1 MAINFPN
8 TPVVDDIYTE
18 GGSSWQWDG
27 TAWNA
32 LGAGITPPSVDQFK
46 TFNADTGTTTANT
59 QNDVLTVAGGT
70 DVTTSITGDIL
81 TINASVSAGDSNQNA
96 FSNVGTDA
104 GTVVAST
111 TTDTFNIQGGTK
123 IATQANDKT
132 ITIDVDNLGINDLI
146 DVDTASSAP
155 SSGQVLKWNGVNWA
169 PGTDAT
175 SGGGGSDADTLDG
188 FDGSYYLNY
197 NNLSNRPNINSFTTV
212 TVNGQ
217 NNVVADAA
225 SDTITYVAGS
235 GISLTTNAVTD
246 SITFENSAPNV
257 DQNIFKTFNADSGTT
272 TANSTTD
279 TLTIAGG
286 TGLTSNLVGDTLT
299 LNVNSSLS
307 FAGETTLNAGSNNLN
322 LSTTNGD
329 VVVSANGGRVSIES
343 AVGNLEI
350 LNTAASPANVKIQSA
365 GGVIFS
371 NGTTQYIFPVN
382 DGTADQVLQT
392 NGSGVLSFADVSG
405 GGGGEA
411 NQNAFSTI
419 AVAGQ
424 SNIEADT
431 ATDTLNVAAGAGISL
446 TNTPGTD
453 TITITNTVSA
463 GAANFIQLGD
473 IAQSLAS
480 GYGSNLTP
488 DQIFENAIVTL
499 RVGATGNNSAY
510 LFNSHYSGNNP
521 TIYALSGTTIA
532 FDLTGSAGH
541 PFEIQDGTGT
551 AYNIGLVHVGGDG
564 SVNTGSNAQNKEFGT
579 LYWRIPESISGGYR
593 YQCTAHAPMVGSIQV
608 KRFSAI

>member
-322 LSTTNGD
+322 LSTSNGD
-329 VVVSANGGRVSIES
+329 VLVSANGGRVSIES

>member
-329 VVVSANGGRVSIES
+329 VMVSANGGRVSIES

>member
-329 VVVSANGGRVSIES
+329 VLVSANGGRVSIES

>member
-1 MAINFPN
+1 M
-8 TPVVDDIYTE
+8 
-18 GGSSWQWDG
+18 
-27 TAWNA
+27 
-32 LGAGITPPSVDQFK
+32 
-46 TFNADTGTTTANT
+46 
-59 QNDVLTVAGGT
+59 
-70 DVTTSITGDIL
+70 
-81 TINASVSAGDSNQNA
+81 
-96 FSNVGTDA
+96 
-104 GTVVAST
+104 
-111 TTDTFNIQGGTK
+111 
-123 IATQANDKT
+123 
-132 ITIDVDNLGINDLI
+132 
-146 DVDTASSAP
+146 
-155 SSGQVLKWNGVNWA
+155 
-169 PGTDAT
+169 
-175 SGGGGSDADTLDG
+175 
-188 FDGSYYLNY
+188 
-197 NNLSNRPNINSFTTV
+197 
-212 TVNGQ
+212 
-217 NNVVADAA
+217 
-225 SDTITYVAGS
+225 
-235 GISLTTNAVTD
+235 
-246 SITFENSAPNV
+246 
-257 DQNIFKTFNADSGTT
+257 
-272 TANSTTD
+272 
-279 TLTIAGG
+279 
-286 TGLTSNLVGDTLT
+286 
-299 LNVNSSLS
+299 
-307 FAGETTLNAGSNNLN
+307 
-322 LSTTNGD
+322 
-329 VVVSANGGRVSIES
+329 
-343 AVGNLEI
+343 
-350 LNTAASPANVKIQSA
+350 
-365 GGVIFS
+365 
-371 NGTTQYIFPVN
+371 
-382 DGTADQVLQT
+382 LQT

>member
-212 TVNGQ
+212 AVNGQ

-382 DGTADQVLQT
+382 DGTANQVLQT

-405 GGGGEA
+405 GGGGES

-541 PFEIQDGTGT
+541 PFEIQDGTGS

>member
-322 LSTTNGD
+322 LSTTSGD

>member
-329 VVVSANGGRVSIES
+329 VMVSANGGRVSIES

-405 GGGGEA
+405 GGGGES

>member
-32 LGAGITPPSVDQFK
+32 LGAGITPPSVNQFK

-212 TVNGQ
+212 AVNGQ

-382 DGTADQVLQT
+382 DGTANQVLQT

-405 GGGGEA
+405 GGGGES

-541 PFEIQDGTGT
+541 PFEIQDGTGS